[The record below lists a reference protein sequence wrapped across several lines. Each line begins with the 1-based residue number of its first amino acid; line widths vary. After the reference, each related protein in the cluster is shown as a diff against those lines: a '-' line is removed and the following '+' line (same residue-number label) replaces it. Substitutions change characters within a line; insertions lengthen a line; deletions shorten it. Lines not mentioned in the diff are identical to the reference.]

1 MFQKTN
7 KPNPLNYFN
16 VRRFK
21 KKPKNL
27 QCGKYQIDG
36 DDVTENNIIRWINEN
51 LKSRFYFGRHLVL
64 DDEGKFQ
71 YVFLIGFES
80 PKEMSIFNLSCP
92 HIHSR

>member
-7 KPNPLNYFN
+7 KPNALNFFN

-27 QCGKYQIDG
+27 ICSQY
-36 DDVTENNIIRWINEN
+36 NIFSEEQESSILKWINEN

-64 DDEGKFQ
+64 NDDTKFE
-71 YVFLIGFES
+71 YVLLVGFES

-92 HIHSR
+92 FLHSR

>member
-7 KPNPLNYFN
+7 KPNPLNFFN

-27 QCGKYQIDG
+27 ECNRYQIWEE
-36 DDVTENNIIRWINEN
+36 DVESKIIKWIDNNLR
-51 LKSRFYFGRHLVL
+51 SRYYFGRHLQL
-64 DDEGKFQ
+64 NDEGKFQ
-71 YVFLIGFES
+71 YIFLVGFES

-92 HIHSR
+92 FIHSN